1 MLRML
6 NSWVRDRRIR
16 TKIMLVYLPLLV
28 LPFIALGYTANATYS
43 KIIVEKTA
51 NSFADNSALI
61 INRLSG
67 MLGNL
72 DSCANMLS
80 LNLNRAVAGKPA
92 SDEGFD
98 LPRYTAI
105 TTQLSLARLVFP
117 DVDSAIF
124 VDAGGR
130 TYGSHPRLETQS
142 ASEEALLLY
151 GDLDR
156 TNGINVWLPMRIRKG
171 WTVDPDAPLLTVGKK
186 IVDINTGTTLGV
198 LFLNMEESRVSA
210 VLSAMNAEPSASYF
224 IADAGGS
231 VVSSARE
238 PLLRPIADV
247 GLREWVNAH
256 VTASGVERIGG
267 ERMLL
272 AIRGF
277 PQLGWKLVSATPL
290 QSLTTDLN
298 RIRQTLWIIAG
309 ICCFFAVLGAL
320 QLSKRIANPI
330 VRLARSMKSFQEGDL
345 DTRLNVESRDE
356 MGLFATGFNEM
367 TRRVKALL
375 DNVQTEQRKKR
386 EYELA
391 LFQAQIKPHF
401 LYNTLDVVYALT
413 EMGRAKEAQRATKAL
428 ADFYRGTLGRGREMI
443 TIGEELKIS
452 RDYLAIQH
460 IRYADVF
467 SFEIDV
473 DPDIAGYPILKLT
486 VQPLIENAI
495 YHGLKLK
502 PSKGMLRVLGFKET
516 DCVVLQVIDNGAGI
530 SAERLPTL
538 LQSADADADGSYG
551 LRNVNERIRLSF
563 GEAYGLQIDSS
574 EGVGTTVTIRLPFIL
589 PDHAEGANRHD

>member
-1 MLRML
+1 MLRTL

-28 LPFIALGYTANATYS
+28 LPFIVLGYTANATYS

-156 TNGINVWLPMRIRKG
+156 TNGINVWLPMRERKG
-171 WTVDPDAPLLTVGKK
+171 WAVDPDVPLLTVGKK

-198 LFLNMEESRVSA
+198 LFLNMEESRISA

-290 QSLTTDLN
+290 QSLTTDLD

-516 DCVVLQVIDNGAGI
+516 DCIVLQVIDNGAGI

-538 LQSADADADGSYG
+538 LRSAEADTDGSYG

-589 PDHAEGANRHD
+589 PDHAEGATDHD